1 MDEKPTSSLVR
12 ELTFRDLVLF
22 YLAGGLSLRWIATAA
37 AAGPSTLL
45 VWIFACCFF
54 FVPLAGSVMELS
66 ARWPQEGGLYVWTQ
80 RAFGDFAGFLAAWT
94 YWMSNLPYFPAV
106 LYFGAGSALFAVGR
120 HGQHLAS
127 SRTYYLLF
135 ALGWLAVITGLNI
148 LGLKQGKWLNNICA
162 MGAWTSVT
170 VLVVLASVA
179 ASTHGVATD
188 FSLRHLLPHPDLRN
202 AIFWSTIFF
211 AFGGCETGSFMGEE
225 IQDARRTIPRAL
237 LFAGAVMTLSYM
249 AGTVAMLVALPSS
262 SISGVQGFARAIE
275 SLSAALQLRWL
286 VVPVMGLIVL
296 NSVGGAAAFL
306 SSTSRLPFVAGM
318 DRYLSSAFGRIHRRW
333 RTPWVAIGV
342 YGLAGMLC
350 ALLSQ
355 AGSTVRSAYDV
366 MVSMSILTYFI
377 PFLFLFASMIR
388 LQCRAIPASAIRI
401 PGGRPAAVV
410 LASIGLL
417 TTLLT
422 IVLSIVPPD
431 EEPHKLL
438 AMAKVIGSTLF
449 LVGAGVVVY
458 LASAQRRKQTA

>member
-1 MDEKPTSSLVR
+1 MRGVPFRGRSSL
-12 ELTFRDLVLF
+12 
-22 YLAGGLSLRWIATAA
+22 
-37 AAGPSTLL
+37 
-45 VWIFACCFF
+45 
-54 FVPLAGSVMELS
+54 
-66 ARWPQEGGLYVWTQ
+66 
-80 RAFGDFAGFLAAWT
+80 
-94 YWMSNLPYFPAV
+94 
-106 LYFGAGSALFAVGR
+106 
-120 HGQHLAS
+120 
-127 SRTYYLLF
+127 
-135 ALGWLAVITGLNI
+135 
-148 LGLKQGKWLNNICA
+148 
-162 MGAWTSVT
+162 
-170 VLVVLASVA
+170 
-179 ASTHGVATD
+179 
-188 FSLRHLLPHPDLRN
+188 
-202 AIFWSTIFF
+202 
-211 AFGGCETGSFMGEE
+211 
-225 IQDARRTIPRAL
+225 RAL

-318 DRYLSSAFGRIHRRW
+318 DRYLPSAFGRIHRRW